1 VIHTLKFPPYQYAI
15 VHSNEIILETSVS
28 NRETIYSHA
37 KSFGASG
44 YISDSNR
51 NAEGLLTTAD
61 NGEHIENSITFSQ
74 EDSHVKM

>member
-1 VIHTLKFPPYQYAI
+1 M
-15 VHSNEIILETSVS
+15 SVS

-61 NGEHIENSITFSQ
+61 NGEYIENSITFSQ
-74 EDSHVKM
+74 ADSQFKM